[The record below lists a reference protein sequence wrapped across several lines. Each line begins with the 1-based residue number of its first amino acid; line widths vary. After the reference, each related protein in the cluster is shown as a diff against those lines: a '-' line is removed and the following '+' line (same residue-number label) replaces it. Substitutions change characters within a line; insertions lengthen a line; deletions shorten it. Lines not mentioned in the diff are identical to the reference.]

1 MARFGASRVRAILGT
16 EVAFAVAALAIVLLI
31 GTVFNA
37 GGVFFKLDTHVQA
50 LWQIA
55 AFGILACGM
64 TVVILTAGIDLS
76 VGSLVA
82 LSGVV
87 YALLIIKHGVPG
99 PVAFAAAVGAGALCG
114 LASGLTVALLR
125 LQPFIATLA
134 MMAFAR
140 GLAKSE
146 WLSDG
151 RKIFAMPAP
160 EAFEVLNR
168 KVPGL
173 GVEVSVV
180 LFAVCAVLTLV
191 LLRGFR
197 FGRYVYAIGD
207 NEEAARLSGVPVK
220 RTKVL
225 AYTLCGAMAG
235 LAGVLVAAQERQGNP
250 DAGVAYE
257 LTAIA
262 MVVVGGTSLMGGR
275 GGLTLTVLGALTI
288 GYVRK
293 ILNINGVPTAP
304 QLMTT
309 GGIIVLAVLV
319 QSLRRE

>member
-1 MARFGASRVRAILGT
+1 MTRPGARVRAILGT

-160 EAFEVLNR
+160 EAFEFFNR

-180 LFAVCAVLTLV
+180 LFAACAVLTLV

-275 GGLTLTVLGALTI
+275 GGLSLTVLGALTI